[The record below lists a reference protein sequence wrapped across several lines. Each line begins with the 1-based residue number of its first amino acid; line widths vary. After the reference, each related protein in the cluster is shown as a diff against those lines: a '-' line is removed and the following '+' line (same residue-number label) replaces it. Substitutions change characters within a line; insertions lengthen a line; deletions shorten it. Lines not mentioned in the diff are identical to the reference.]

1 MMECI
6 SNALAIVAR
15 LEEEGYEAA
24 IVGGAVRDLFLGRQ
38 ELSDVDVATG
48 ASLEAIR
55 SIWGER
61 VKVTR
66 KGPPWTAVITMDGFN
81 VEVTPFLGETLER
94 DLKRRDFTVN
104 ALAMKADGRIID
116 VVDGVKDLSRRILR
130 FNVEAAA
137 RIREDPLRA
146 LRLARFAAVLP
157 AFVVD
162 EASLSAAHGWQDAMS
177 QMPKERIGKEVL
189 CAMRGDA
196 VRFTAFLEELGL
208 VKMLLPGLSA
218 ETEACLTYARVA
230 TDRAEI
236 KAACILDGMARARIQ
251 EVQGNVAFEGREALL
266 SKAADQI
273 MSAWAWPHKLAD
285 YVARLIKWQGLP
297 HSDALPGVFL
307 RLLKSLGR
315 TWFDD
320 LFILAWAEAMADGKD
335 LSAWTRNR
343 ITAVYLEVSTP
354 QPLVSGE
361 DVMGVLGIEE
371 GPEVGRILEAIERA
385 QAEGR
390 ICTREDALHFANALY
405 KGKGQLHQDS

>member
-1 MMECI
+1 MERI

-38 ELSDVDVATG
+38 ELSDVDVATSAG
-48 ASLEAIR
+48 LEAIR

-66 KGPPWTAVITMDGFN
+66 KGPPWTAVIPMDGFN
-81 VEVTPFLGETLER
+81 VEVTPFLGETLEE

-130 FNVEAAA
+130 FNGEAAA
-137 RIREDPLRA
+137 RIREDPLRV

-162 EASLSAAHGWQDAMS
+162 GASLSAAHGWQDAIS

-196 VRFTAFLEELGL
+196 VRFTAFIEELGL
-208 VKMLLPGLSA
+208 VKTLLPGLSA

-230 TDRAEI
+230 TDRVEI
-236 KAACILDGMARARIQ
+236 KAACILDGMARAKIL
-251 EVQGNVAFEGREALL
+251 EAQGSAAFEGCLGRRIA
-266 SKAADQI
+266 KAADQI

-320 LFILAWAEAMADGKD
+320 LFLLAWAEAMADGKD
-335 LSAWTRNR
+335 LSAWARNR
-343 ITAVYLEVSTP
+343 ITVVHLEASTP

-361 DVMGVLGIEE
+361 DVMGVLGIGE
-371 GPEVGRILEAIERA
+371 GPEVGKILEAIEKA
-385 QAEGR
+385 QAEGKIR
-390 ICTREDALHFANALY
+390 TREDAIRLANALY
-405 KGKGQLHQDS
+405 KGPSHQDG